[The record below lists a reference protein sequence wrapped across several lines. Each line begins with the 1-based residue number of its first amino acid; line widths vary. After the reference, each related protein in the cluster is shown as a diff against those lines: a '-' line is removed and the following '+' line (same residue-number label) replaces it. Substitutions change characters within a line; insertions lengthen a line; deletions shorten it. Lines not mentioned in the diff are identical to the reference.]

1 LSEVHEVDVIV
12 LGAGPAGEVIAGRLG
27 QHDIR
32 VAIVE
37 DRLVG
42 GECSFWACMP
52 SKALLRPAQ
61 ALAEARR
68 VPGAREAITGEL
80 DVAAVLERRSEV
92 VHGWNDSSQLP
103 WLEDRG
109 VLLLRGHGV
118 LAGERVV
125 RVGDVEVRARKA
137 VVVAVGTAPMIP
149 PIEGLAESDPWTN
162 RDATQV
168 REVPSSLIVI
178 GGGPVGAELAQAF
191 ATLGSSVTLLER
203 EPHLLGRDEP
213 FAAALV
219 QEGLERDGV
228 RVLLDVEAQRVAR
241 GADGRVTVT
250 TSTHGV
256 VEADEIL
263 VASGRRHLTDSLGL
277 EAVGLGEIA
286 AHPPGPIEVG
296 DDLRVAGHD
305 WLFVVGD
312 ANGKSLL
319 THEGKYQARA
329 AADQILG
336 DADAKIREK
345 TDPPT
350 PPPRVTFTEPQVA
363 AVGHTL
369 DSAIAAGLRVRAVD
383 VGTESTAGASFHG
396 KGAGGTSRIV
406 VDEDRRVIVGATF
419 VGPDVA
425 EWVHAATIAV
435 VAEVP
440 IDTLWHAIPAF
451 PTRSEVWLKLLEG
464 YGL

>member
-1 LSEVHEVDVIV
+1 MSEVHEVDVVV

-27 QHDIR
+27 EADGVE

-68 VPGAREAITGEL
+68 VPGAREAITGDL
-80 DVAAVLERRSEV
+80 DVAAALERRTEV
-92 VHGWNDSSQLP
+92 VHGWDDASQLP

-109 VLLLRGHGV
+109 IRLFRGHGH

-125 RVGDVEVRARKA
+125 HVGDVELRARRA
-137 VVVAVGTAPMIP
+137 VVVAVGTAPLVP

-168 REVPSSLIVI
+168 REAPSSLIVL
-178 GGGPVGAELAQAF
+178 GGGPVGSELAQAF
-191 ATLGSSVTLLER
+191 ATLGSEVTLLER

-228 RVLLDVEAQRVAR
+228 DVLLDVAAERVAR

-256 VEADEIL
+256 LEADEIL
-263 VASGRRHLTDSLGL
+263 VASGRRHLTDDLGL
-277 EAVGLGEIA
+277 EVVGLADA
-286 AHPPGPIEVG
+286 AGGPIEVG
-296 DDLRVAGHD
+296 ADLRVAGHE

-312 ANGKSLL
+312 ANGKALL

-336 DADAKIREK
+336 KDDHRIRE
-345 TDPPT
+345 DRGPA
-350 PPPRVTFTEPQVA
+350 PRVTFTEPQVA

-383 VGTESTAGASFHG
+383 VPTESTAGASFHG
-396 KGAGGTSRIV
+396 KGAGGTCRIV
-406 VDEDRRVIVGATF
+406 VDEDRRVLVGATF

-425 EWVHAATIAV
+425 EWIHAATIAV

-440 IDTLWHAIPAF
+440 LDTLWHAVPAF
-451 PTRSEVWLKLLEG
+451 PTRSEVWLKLLEA

>member
-1 LSEVHEVDVIV
+1 MSPTQVREVDVVV

-27 QHDIR
+27 QHDVE

-68 VPGAREAITGEL
+68 VPAAREAITGEL
-80 DVAAVLERRSEV
+80 DVAAALERRTDV
-92 VHGWNDSSQLP
+92 VHGWDDASQLP
-103 WLEDRG
+103 WLEERG
-109 VLLLRGHGV
+109 VLLFRGHGV

-125 RVGDVEVRARKA
+125 RVGDVELRARRA

-149 PIEGLAESDPWTN
+149 PIEGLSDVDPWTN

-168 REVPSSLIVI
+168 RDVPSSLVVL
-178 GGGPVGAELAQAF
+178 GGGPVGSELAQAF
-191 ATLGSSVTLLER
+191 ATLGGDVTLLER
-203 EPHLLGRDEP
+203 ESHLLGREEP

-219 QEGLERDGV
+219 REGLERDGV

-263 VASGRRHLTDSLGL
+263 VASGRRHLTEDLGL
-277 EAVGLGEIA
+277 EVIGLEGG
-286 AHPPGPIEVG
+286 GPIEVG
-296 DDLRVAGHD
+296 DDLRVAGHE
-305 WLFVVGD
+305 WLLVVGD
-312 ANGKSLL
+312 ANGKALL

-336 DADAKIREK
+336 NADARIREARGAAG
-345 TDPPT
+345 

-369 DSAIAAGLRVRAVD
+369 AGAIAAGLRVRAVD

-425 EWVHAATIAV
+425 EWLHAATIAV

-440 IDTLWHAIPAF
+440 LDTLWHAIPAF
-451 PTRSEVWLKLLEG
+451 PTRSEVWLKLLEA

>member
-1 LSEVHEVDVIV
+1 MSDEREVDVVV
-12 LGAGPAGEVIAGRLG
+12 LGAGPSGEVIAGRLAEN
-27 QHDIR
+27 DVE

-61 ALAEARR
+61 ALAEVKR
-68 VPGAREAITGEL
+68 VPGAREAVTGEL
-80 DVAAVLERRSEV
+80 DVAAALERRTAV
-92 VHGWNDSSQLP
+92 VHGWDDSAQLP

-109 VLLLRGHGV
+109 VQLVRGHGH

-125 RVGDVEVRARKA
+125 HVGDVVLRARRA
-137 VVVAVGTAPMIP
+137 VVISVGTAPLIP
-149 PIEGLAESDPWTN
+149 PIDGLAEAKPWTN
-162 RDATQV
+162 REASEA
-168 REVPSSLIVI
+168 RAVPTSLVVI

-191 ATLGSSVTLLER
+191 ATLGAKVTLLER
-203 EPHLLGRDEP
+203 ESHLLGRDEP
-213 FAAALV
+213 FAAAQV
-219 QEGLERDGV
+219 AEGLRAAGV
-228 RVLLDVEAQRVAR
+228 DVLTDVRAETVAR
-241 GADGRVTVT
+241 GADGRVTVVT
-250 TSTHGV
+250 TTHGTL
-256 VEADEIL
+256 EADEIL
-263 VASGRRHLTDSLGL
+263 VASGRRELTEDLGL
-277 EAVGLGEIA
+277 EALGVDGAGEA
-286 AHPPGPIEVG
+286 IEVG

-305 WLFVVGD
+305 WLYVIGD

-329 AADQILG
+329 AADQIRG
-336 DADAKIREK
+336 DADARIRS
-345 TDPPT
+345 TG

-383 VGTESTAGASFHG
+383 VSTDGTAGASFHG

-419 VGPDVA
+419 VGVDVA
-425 EWVHAATIAV
+425 EWLHAATIAV
-435 VAEVP
+435 VGEVP
-440 IDTLWHAIPAF
+440 VDTLWHAIPAF
-451 PTRSEVWLKLLEG
+451 PTRSEVWLNLLQA

>member
-1 LSEVHEVDVIV
+1 LSEVVEVDVVV

-27 QHDIR
+27 EADGVE

-68 VPGAREAITGEL
+68 VPGAREAITGDL
-80 DVAAVLERRSEV
+80 DVAAALERRTDV
-92 VHGWNDSSQLP
+92 VHGWDDSSQLP
-103 WLEDRG
+103 WLDDRG
-109 VLLLRGHGV
+109 VKLFRGHGH

-125 RVGDVEVRARKA
+125 HVGDVELRARRA

-168 REVPSSLIVI
+168 REVPSSMVVL
-178 GGGPVGAELAQAF
+178 GGGPVGSELAQAF
-191 ATLGSSVTLLER
+191 ATLGCDVTLVER
-203 EPHLLGRDEP
+203 ESHLLGRDEP

-228 RVLLDVEAQRVAR
+228 TVLLDAVAERVQR

-256 VEADEIL
+256 LEADEIL
-263 VASGRRHLTDSLGL
+263 VASGRRHLTDALGL
-277 EAVGLGEIA
+277 EHVGLEGG
-286 AHPPGPIEVG
+286 GPIEVG
-296 DDLRVAGHD
+296 DDLRVAGHE

-312 ANGKSLL
+312 ANGRSLL

-336 DADAKIREK
+336 DAGARVRDAAG
-345 TDPPT
+345 

-383 VGTESTAGASFHG
+383 VPTESTAGASFHG
-396 KGAGGTSRIV
+396 KGAGGTCRIV
-406 VDEDRRVIVGATF
+406 VDEDRRVLVGATF

-425 EWVHAATIAV
+425 EWVHAATIAI
-435 VAEVP
+435 VAEVTV
-440 IDTLWHAIPAF
+440 DVLWHAIPAF